1 MAIYIESLTVESS
14 TGLRG
19 LEVLFGFMSAKVSKI
34 KIKNSIK
41 DRHLRI
47 SSA

>member
-34 KIKNSIK
+34 KIMYVNKIPLSC
-41 DRHLRI
+41 L
-47 SSA
+47 SFV